1 MPPYDPRAFVKL
13 MFWSISFLLICT
25 YLFANENGDLSMKTY
40 PVEKVQSV
48 EPQKNFKVVEILEKI
63 EQVEKDGDKVYWNK
77 ITEVKPKN
85 TDNQYCFVKVIIKES
100 DNQIIKEEIL
110 ECSDGRKRSDA
121 PTYWELFAEFYY
133 TDNLQPTYCRKYD
146 RKGHA
151 FKTPGK
157 VCLTKNGEWE
167 VK

>member
-1 MPPYDPRAFVKL
+1 MADGQNGKEINMPPYDPRAFIKL

-25 YLFANENGDLSMKTY
+25 YLFGNEVSTKD
-40 PVEKVQSV
+40 KVIEV
-48 EPQKNFKVVEILEKI
+48 LEKI

-77 ITEVKPKN
+77 ITEIKPK
-85 TDNQYCFVKVIIKES
+85 DVADQYCYVKVIIKES

-110 ECSDGRKRSDA
+110 ECADGRSRVDA
-121 PTYWELFAEFYY
+121 PTYWQLFAEFYY
-133 TDNLQPTYCRKYD
+133 TDMHQPEYCRKYD

-157 VCLTKNGEWE
+157 VCLKLNGEWE
-167 VK
+167 VR

>member
-1 MPPYDPRAFVKL
+1 MPPYDPRAFMKL
-13 MFWSISFLLICT
+13 MLYSISFLLICT
-25 YLFANENGDLSMKTY
+25 FLFANENGDLSMETY
-40 PVEKVQSV
+40 PVEKIQSV
-48 EPQKNFKVVEILEKI
+48 EPQENFKVVEILEKI

-77 ITEVKPKN
+77 ITEIKPKN

-110 ECSDGRKRSDA
+110 ECADGRKRSDS

-133 TDNLQPTYCRKYD
+133 TDNLQPEYCRKYD
-146 RKGHA
+146 RKGHT

-157 VCLTKNGEWE
+157 VCLTKDGEWE
-167 VK
+167 VR

>member
-25 YLFANENGDLSMKTY
+25 YLFANEVTTKD
-40 PVEKVQSV
+40 KVIEV
-48 EPQKNFKVVEILEKI
+48 LEKI

-85 TDNQYCFVKVIIKES
+85 VANQYCYVKVIIKES
-100 DNQIIKEEIL
+100 DNQLIKEEIL
-110 ECSDGRKRSDA
+110 ECADGRKRADG

-133 TDNLQPTYCRKYD
+133 TDMAQPEYCRRYSRNK
-146 RKGHA
+146 HA
-151 FKTPGK
+151 FYSPGK
-157 VCLTKNGEWE
+157 VCLKLNGEWE
-167 VK
+167 VR

>member
-1 MPPYDPRAFVKL
+1 MPPYDPRAFMKL
-13 MFWSISFLLICT
+13 MLWSISFLLICT
-25 YLFANENGDLSMKTY
+25 FLFANEVTTKD
-40 PVEKVQSV
+40 KVIDV
-48 EPQKNFKVVEILEKI
+48 LEKI

-77 ITEVKPKN
+77 ITEIKPKN
-85 TDNQYCFVKVIIKES
+85 TDDQYCFVKVIIKES

-110 ECSDGRKRSDA
+110 ECADGRKRSDA

-133 TDNLQPTYCRKYD
+133 TDMHQPEYCRKYD

-157 VCLTKNGEWE
+157 VCLKINGEWE
-167 VK
+167 VR

>member
-25 YLFANENGDLSMKTY
+25 YLFGNEVTTKD
-40 PVEKVQSV
+40 KVIEV
-48 EPQKNFKVVEILEKI
+48 LDKI

-167 VK
+167 VKWLRI

>member
-25 YLFANENGDLSMKTY
+25 YLFGNEVTTKD
-40 PVEKVQSV
+40 KVIEV
-48 EPQKNFKVVEILEKI
+48 LDKI

-77 ITEVKPKN
+77 ITEIKPKN

-133 TDNLQPTYCRKYD
+133 ADNLQPTYCRKYD

-151 FKTPGK
+151 FKMPGK
-157 VCLTKNGEWE
+157 VCLNKYGEWE

>member
-25 YLFANENGDLSMKTY
+25 YLFGNEVTTKD
-40 PVEKVQSV
+40 KVIEV
-48 EPQKNFKVVEILEKI
+48 LEKI
-63 EQVEKDGDKVYWNK
+63 EQVEKDGDKTYWNK
-77 ITEVKPKN
+77 ITEIKPKN

-151 FKTPGK
+151 FKMPGK
-157 VCLTKNGEWE
+157 VCLNKYGEWE

>member
-1 MPPYDPRAFVKL
+1 MPPYDPRAFIKL

-25 YLFANENGDLSMKTY
+25 YLFGNELTTKD
-40 PVEKVQSV
+40 KVIDV
-48 EPQKNFKVVEILEKI
+48 LEKI

-77 ITEVKPKN
+77 ITEIKPKN
-85 TDNQYCFVKVIIKES
+85 TDDQYCFVKVIIKES

-110 ECSDGRKRSDA
+110 ECADGRKRSDS

-133 TDNLQPTYCRKYD
+133 TDIHQPEYCRKYD

-167 VK
+167 VR